1 MLTRIPVHLTFSV
14 LLLILTACGGMKRMA
29 SGADNELVVVSSPSD
44 RPAISAILG
53 TIFNDTLF
61 TPAPEPCYRFIFVEP
76 DDFGDL
82 KNRVN
87 LVIGSLGSDLTNP
100 ATRLVRSLLTSEQF
114 ETTISGNNQIIVT
127 RDLFARDQLV
137 MIISTPEQ
145 ELARKLAHAQRD
157 LIKGQFADL
166 MEKRQRKY
174 ILSQAR
180 QEKLERTLLEKY
192 RWSIQVPWGYT
203 VLRDSSEQ
211 GFFWMGRDIPYRWI
225 AVHWEAGLVVEDSL
239 AARDYTHRFP
249 ETYFG
254 NIRYSDYRF
263 RLEAVEFKHWSGWR
277 GTGVWEHTQEA
288 QGGPFISYVFYDGVT
303 DRTYFIHLVIFYP
316 GQDKYLLLR
325 QLDLVVHSFYVVEGD
340 S

>member
-1 MLTRIPVHLTFSV
+1 MTRIPVHLTFSAV
-14 LLLILTACGGMKRMA
+14 ILILTACSGMKRMA

-44 RPAISAILG
+44 RPAISAILRM
-53 TIFNDTLF
+53 IFNDTLF
-61 TPAPEPCYRFIFVEP
+61 TPAPEPCYQFIFVEP

-114 ETTISGNNQIIVT
+114 EATISGNNQIIVT

-145 ELARKLAHAQRD
+145 ELARKLARVQRD
-157 LIKGQFADL
+157 WIRGQYTDL
-166 MEKRQRKY
+166 LEKRQRKY
-174 ILSQAR
+174 ILSQVR

-192 RWSIQVPWGYT
+192 RWSIHVPWGYT
-203 VLRDSSEQ
+203 VIRDSSEQ

-225 AVHWEAGLVVEDSL
+225 AVHWEAGLVVQDSL
-239 AARDYTHRFP
+239 AAVDYTHRFP

-263 RLEAVEFKHWSGWR
+263 RLKAVTFKHWSGWR